1 VGTIRWP
8 LSLHGDAADLS
19 YIDNVIQTALYDAYS
34 SVFDILTGQQQ
45 HPIMD
50 LLSAHMTN
58 RQDKSDDETNS
69 DHDST
74 YNDIF
79 DPALDFKFPV
89 PILPGH
95 ASLTNKFI
103 SNLKCHIGQMSV
115 NLAEDDYIIAIGQ
128 ALFHIVILWTYL
140 SRPAK
145 NDHNI
150 FELVRDSQVSRIW
163 TNHEQ
168 ALAACY
174 GETDTSPSASFSTRP
189 NPLLWDIKVV
199 MDPKLELLHDRP
211 LVAIHGPVV
220 WTATPG
226 LTGGLL
232 KPRCY
237 KPPHLRLLQPG
248 PWPKPRPAYRRR
260 PTGKEDCMTPSVGV
274 KRLSDVMADAEA
286 PAAKTGKVNNTVLDH
301 AIQHDHVMEDSD
313 QLVGASTKV
322 QRGQRQCK
330 PVRY

>member
-1 VGTIRWP
+1 MGTIRWP
-8 LSLHGDAADLS
+8 LSLHADAADLG
-19 YIDNVIQTALYDAYS
+19 YIDDIIQTALYDAYS
-34 SVFDILTGQQQ
+34 SVFDILTGQRQ

-58 RQDKSDDETNS
+58 RQDKTDETNS
-69 DHDST
+69 NHDSI
-74 YNDIF
+74 YDDIF
-79 DPALDFKFPV
+79 DPALNFKFSV

-95 ASLTNKFI
+95 ASLTNEFI
-103 SNLKCHIGQMSV
+103 SDLKCHIGQTSV
-115 NLAEDDYIIAIGQ
+115 NLAEDDYIISIGQ
-128 ALFHIVILWTYL
+128 ALFHIVILRTYL
-140 SRPAK
+140 SRPAE

-150 FELVRDSQVSRIW
+150 FELVRDSWVSRIW
-163 TNHEQ
+163 TNHKQ

-174 GETDTSPSASFSTRP
+174 GETDTGPSASFSTRP
-189 NPLLWDIKVV
+189 DPLLWDIKA
-199 MDPKLELLHDRP
+199 MTDPKLELLHDRP
-211 LVAIHGPVV
+211 LVVIQGPVV

-260 PTGKEDCMTPSVGV
+260 PAGEEDCTTPPVGV

-286 PAAKTGKVNNTVLDH
+286 PAAKAGKVNNTVLDY

-313 QLVGASTKV
+313 QLVGTSTKV
-322 QRGQRQCK
+322 RRGQRQRK
-330 PVRY
+330 PVRF